1 MISSNSEPKPARPEK
16 KNWLDLALIVLAVL
30 IYLLFLTGDYFLPV
44 KSPLWLAAA
53 FVLLV
58 VGIGLKLAQARQIS
72 LAGMTSRLQTNWPV
86 LILALALLGGGLLR
100 YQALKTRPDTPAS
113 PAPAAQAFATE
124 ARTIINTSNWQPK
137 SYEQPPL
144 YLFLGAALVELNFFQ
159 QASAGKIATPEEV
172 TNQTV
177 LDYIGYVNLILG
189 LVTLVIVYGAAA
201 RWWQSRLA
209 GALAAGLVSLSW
221 PAYRAT
227 PDPTPQ
233 LLAAA
238 LAAGSF
244 YALTFMT
251 GKTRWPFFWAGL
263 LAGLATG
270 AAYGAVLALVP
281 LVGLALSPVEKGQR
295 VKVTGLTLGGWV
307 LGWTLACPGWLL
319 SLNHF
324 VEGLIALKPA
334 PAGALNSYFQPV
346 FSYDLG
352 LLAVLFITLA
362 AFSLRRTAWAKLW
375 PVLAFPLLYF
385 IVINFS
391 GPVNLARLAL
401 VTPWLAI
408 AGAGPLTWLI
418 EWLQARLT
426 ARLRPAG
433 GPVALLTLATLAV
446 ILTVS
451 VLGRRFFA

>member
-1 MISSNSEPKPARPEK
+1 MSADSVTSKPVKPKK
-16 KNWLDLALIVLAVL
+16 KNWLNRGLIALAVL
-30 IYLLFLTGDYFLPV
+30 VYLLLLTGDYFLPV

-53 FVLLV
+53 LLLLAG
-58 VGIGLKLAQARQIS
+58 GIGLKLLQSRRVS
-72 LAGMTSRLQTNWPV
+72 LGGVTTWLRANWPG

-100 YQALKTRPDTPAS
+100 YQTLTSRPDT

-124 ARTIINTSNWQPK
+124 ARSIINSSDWQPE

-144 YLFLGAALVELNFFQ
+144 YLFVGAGLVELNFFQ

-177 LDYIGYVNLILG
+177 LDYTGYLNLILG
-189 LVTLVIVYGAAA
+189 LVTLLIVYGAAA
-201 RWWQSRLA
+201 RWWQSRPA
-209 GALAAGLVSLSW
+209 GALAAGLAGLSW
-221 PAYRAT
+221 LAYQVT
-227 PDPTPQ
+227 PEPTPQ

-244 YALTFMT
+244 YALTYA
-251 GKTRWPFFWAGL
+251 GERPGWPGWWAGL
-263 LAGLATG
+263 LAGFATG

-281 LVGLALSPVEKGQR
+281 LVGLAVSQVEKGR
-295 VKVTGLTLGGWV
+295 RGKAAGLLLGGWV
-307 LGWTLACPGWLL
+307 VGWTLACPGWLL

-324 VEGLIALKPA
+324 VEGLTAIKPA
-334 PAGALNSYFQPV
+334 PVGALNSYFKQA

-352 LLAVLFITLA
+352 LLGVLFITLA
-362 AFSLRRTAWAKLW
+362 ALSLRRSSWAKLW
-375 PVLAFPLLYF
+375 PVLACPLLYF
-385 IVINFS
+385 IVLGFS

-408 AGAGPLTWLI
+408 AGAGVLTWLL
-418 EWLQARLT
+418 EWAEARLP
-426 ARLRPAG
+426 ARLRQTGWAG
-433 GPVALLTLATLAV
+433 PGLTLAILAAV
-446 ILTVS
+446 LVVS